1 MVCALK
7 KKRENKRA
15 LPFVLTYGKLK
26 KRKRETGR
34 RKVYNRRT
42 NL

>member
-7 KKRENKRA
+7 KKRENKRV

-26 KRKRETGR
+26 KK
-34 RKVYNRRT
+34 KA
-42 NL
+42 